1 VLFNGFQKTTQ
12 KIPKK
17 ELEKAKKL
25 MKSYFE
31 QKDKGN
37 G

>member
-1 VLFNGFQKTTQ
+1 MVFKRKLKKT
-12 KIPKK
+12 PKK

-37 G
+37 GYI